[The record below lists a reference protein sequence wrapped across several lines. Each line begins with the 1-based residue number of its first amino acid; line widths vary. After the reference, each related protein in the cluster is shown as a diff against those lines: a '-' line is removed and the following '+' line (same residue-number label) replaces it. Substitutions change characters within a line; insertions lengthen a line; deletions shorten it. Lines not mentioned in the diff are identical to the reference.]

1 MQTAAFVPSPH
12 YHHTLISPTTPPIL
26 PAHLYF
32 RPRKSS
38 SMSSSL
44 ELEPVRG
51 RPASISVAAGQVEPL
66 TQNISSDNTT
76 ATAASS
82 SHEEDDTYSDIKMS
96 ILSNAFFLGGGIAYI
111 VGTSWDWMLQGAPI
125 DGGTNSLHF
134 FLYRSIW
141 LLGPLIYLLNAV
153 VDVTWALRTSRKN
166 KRRRALL
173 KLKHS
178 TSSGVSSAATSPATI
193 DTADENS
200 ATSELLCTDSLPC
213 DVPNQKKFRAKSRKF
228 IRRIRRH
235 FGHRREL
242 SAALTFGI
250 AALFAVAAAIPSILQ
265 LYGEALV
272 GKFNA
277 ASVHFYLVSAVF
289 SVCGSRPTPSAP
301 GATAL
306 PWWEN
311 ADTLESIGDAFF
323 FVASMVD
330 VILADCSFDDAILA
344 WPIASSLLWFGDA
357 LLYLRADFVSLYD
370 TNRRE
375 EIKTINGIFHGF
387 DEFEGP
393 ESPKHRINPS
403 HFVSLVDAP
412 DTTFTDRNRFV

>member
-1 MQTAAFVPSPH
+1 MLTAAFVPSPH
-12 YHHTLISPTTPPIL
+12 YHHTLLFLSSATPPLL
-26 PAHLYF
+26 PARPPYF
-32 RPRKSS
+32 RPTRKSA
-38 SMSSSL
+38 MSSL
-44 ELEPVRG
+44 EIEPARG
-51 RPASISVAAGQVEPL
+51 RPASISVAAAQVEPL
-66 TQNISSDNTT
+66 TQNNTNT
-76 ATAASS
+76 ATSPS
-82 SHEEDDTYSDIKMS
+82 DKEDDTYSDIKMS

-111 VGTSWDWMLQGAPI
+111 VGTSWDWVLQGAQI
-125 DGGTNSLHF
+125 DGGINRLHL
-134 FLYRSIW
+134 FLYQSIW
-141 LLGPLIYLLNAV
+141 FLGPLIYLLNAV
-153 VDVTWALRTSRKN
+153 VDVTWAMRASRKL

-178 TSSGVSSAATSPATI
+178 TSSGLSSAATSPASV
-193 DTADENS
+193 DTADKINNT
-200 ATSELLCTDSLPC
+200 ATSELLCADSLPC
-213 DVPNQKKFRAKSRKF
+213 DVSTQKKFRAKSRKF

-242 SAALTFGI
+242 SAALTFGF
-250 AALFAVAAAIPSILQ
+250 AALFAVAAAIPSILK
-265 LYGEALV
+265 LYGETLV
-272 GKFNA
+272 VRFNA
-277 ASVHFYLVSAVF
+277 ASVHLYLVSAIF
-289 SVCGSRPTPSAP
+289 SVCGSRSTPTPSPP

-330 VILADCSFDDAILA
+330 VILADFSFDDAILA

-387 DEFEGP
+387 DDCKGP
-393 ESPKHRINPS
+393 ESPKHRIHSP
-403 HFVSLVDAP
+403 HFVSLVQGPDA
-412 DTTFTDRNRFV
+412 DRNNFV

>member
-1 MQTAAFVPSPH
+1 MLTAAFVPSLH
-12 YHHTLISPTTPPIL
+12 YHHTLSPTTPPLL
-26 PAHLYF
+26 PA
-32 RPRKSS
+32 R
-38 SMSSSL
+38 MSPSL
-44 ELEPVRG
+44 EMIEPARRG
-51 RPASISVAAGQVEPL
+51 RPASISVAAAQVEPL
-66 TQNISSDNTT
+66 AQNIDSDHTSVTTT
-76 ATAASS
+76 ASL

-96 ILSNAFFLGGGIAYI
+96 ILSNAFFLGGGVAYI
-111 VGTSWDWMLQGAPI
+111 VGTSWDWMLQGTPI
-125 DGGTNSLHF
+125 DGGADRLHF
-134 FLYRSIW
+134 FLYQSIW

-153 VDVTWALRTSRKN
+153 VDVTWALRTSRKD

-178 TSSGVSSAATSPATI
+178 TSSGLSSAATSPATI
-193 DTADENS
+193 DTADNNTT
-200 ATSELLCTDSLPC
+200 TSELLCADSLPC
-213 DVPNQKKFRAKSRKF
+213 DVPTQKKFRAKSRKF

-265 LYGEALV
+265 LYGGALV

>member
-134 FLYRSIW
+134 FLYQSIW

-178 TSSGVSSAATSPATI
+178 TSSGEDSAMTSR
-193 DTADENS
+193 
-200 ATSELLCTDSLPC
+200 C
-213 DVPNQKKFRAKSRKF
+213 
-228 IRRIRRH
+228 
-235 FGHRREL
+235 
-242 SAALTFGI
+242 
-250 AALFAVAAAIPSILQ
+250 
-265 LYGEALV
+265 
-272 GKFNA
+272 
-277 ASVHFYLVSAVF
+277 
-289 SVCGSRPTPSAP
+289 
-301 GATAL
+301 
-306 PWWEN
+306 
-311 ADTLESIGDAFF
+311 
-323 FVASMVD
+323 
-330 VILADCSFDDAILA
+330 
-344 WPIASSLLWFGDA
+344 
-357 LLYLRADFVSLYD
+357 
-370 TNRRE
+370 
-375 EIKTINGIFHGF
+375 
-387 DEFEGP
+387 
-393 ESPKHRINPS
+393 
-403 HFVSLVDAP
+403 
-412 DTTFTDRNRFV
+412 

>member
-1 MQTAAFVPSPH
+1 MLTATFVPLSR
-12 YHHTLISPTTPPIL
+12 YHHTLLSSTTPPLL

-32 RPRKSS
+32 RPKS

-44 ELEPVRG
+44 EIEPARG
-51 RPASISVAAGQVEPL
+51 RPASLSLAVAQDEPL
-66 TQNISSDNTT
+66 TQSLASDNTNTT
-76 ATAASS
+76 ALS
-82 SHEEDDTYSDIKMS
+82 SHDEDDTYSDIKMS

-125 DGGTNSLHF
+125 DESTNRLHF
-134 FLYRSIW
+134 FLYQSVW
-141 LLGPLIYLLNAV
+141 FLGPLIYLLNAV
-153 VDVTWALRTSRKN
+153 VDVTWALRTSRKD

-178 TSSGVSSAATSPATI
+178 TSSGLSSAATSPATI
-193 DTADENS
+193 DTADNIA
-200 ATSELLCTDSLPC
+200 ATSELLCADSLPC
-213 DVPNQKKFRAKSRKF
+213 DDPIKKKFHARSKKF

-242 SAALTFGI
+242 SAALTFGA

-265 LYGEALV
+265 VYGDTLV

-277 ASVHFYLVSAVF
+277 ASVHLYLVSAVF
-289 SVCGSRPTPSAP
+289 SVCGSRSTPASSAP

-311 ADTLESIGDAFF
+311 ADKMESIGDAFF

-330 VILADCSFDDAILA
+330 LILADFSFDDAILA

-387 DEFEGP
+387 DDCEGP
-393 ESPKHRINPS
+393 ESPKHRIHSS
-403 HFVSLVDAP
+403 HFVSLVEVPDA
-412 DTTFTDRNRFV
+412 DQNNFV